1 MTTVNNFCYTI
12 VVKKL
17 KFILKKNLK
26 KNVKLN
32 SHQLDS
38 LLKAIKYE

>member
-1 MTTVNNFCYTI
+1 MTTVKLFSYVV

-17 KFILKKNLK
+17 KFTLKKNLK

-32 SHQLDS
+32 SHQIDS
-38 LLKAIKYE
+38 LLKAIKFE